1 MAFSPSETARFTA
14 AVHRR
19 EAEVRRA
26 SEHAHQREFAAVL
39 DQWANDAEHRATEA
53 ERGQQGELFA

>member
-1 MAFSPSETARFTA
+1 MPSPSERARFTA

-26 SEHAHQREFAAVL
+26 SEYAHQREFAEVL

-53 ERGQQGELFA
+53 ERGQQGELFP

>member
-1 MAFSPSETARFTA
+1 MASPSERARFTA

-26 SEHAHQREFAAVL
+26 SPYAHQRAFAEVL
-39 DQWANDAEHRATEA
+39 DAWAENAEHRATEA
-53 ERGQQGELFA
+53 ERGQQQELFA

>member
-1 MAFSPSETARFTA
+1 MSPSERARFTA
-14 AVHRR
+14 AAHRR

-26 SEHAHQREFAAVL
+26 SECAHQRAFAVVL

-53 ERGQQGELFA
+53 ERGRQGDLFA

>member
-1 MAFSPSETARFTA
+1 MSPSERARFTA

-19 EAEVRRA
+19 EAEVRRV
-26 SEHAHQREFAAVL
+26 SEYAHQREFAEVL
-39 DQWANDAEHRATEA
+39 DAWASAAEHRATEA

>member
-1 MAFSPSETARFTA
+1 MASPSERARFTA

-19 EAEVRRA
+19 EAAIRGA
-26 SEHAHQREFAAVL
+26 SEYAHQRAFAEVL